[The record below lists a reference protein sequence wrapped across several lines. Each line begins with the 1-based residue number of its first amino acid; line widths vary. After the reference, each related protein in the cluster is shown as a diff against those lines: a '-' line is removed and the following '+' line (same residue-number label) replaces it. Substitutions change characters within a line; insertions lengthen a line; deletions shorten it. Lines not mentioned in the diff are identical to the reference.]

1 MKIHRINSIISSISI
16 ALFSTQA
23 FAQTSNTKAEKPN
36 IVFIMADDMAYETI
50 GAFKQLDID
59 TPNLDKLVKQGTS
72 FKNAYNMGSYS
83 PAVCLASRAMLVTG
97 KSLWD
102 AERADYKQI
111 VENQESWPLQMK
123 KAGYDTYI
131 SGKWHIESET
141 EKHFD
146 HSAHIRAGMPETLAS
161 SYNRP
166 LSPEDYEKGW
176 KPWDTN
182 LGGFWKGGKH
192 WSVVTADDSVDF
204 IEKSSKKDNPFFLY
218 LSFNAPHDPRQAPK
232 EYIDQYPL
240 DRVTIPESFQPEHP
254 FANQLCGKKLR
265 DERLMPYP
273 RTEYAVKVNRQEYF
287 AIISHLDAQIGR
299 ILTAL
304 EASGKMD
311 NTYIFFTSDH
321 GLAVGHHGLCGKQ
334 NLYEHSL
341 RVPFMVVGPNIPKEK
356 VIDTPIY
363 YQDIAPT
370 TIALTGSKAPDS
382 YYYKNILPLIEDPS
396 KPHHKVILGA
406 YMNRQQSIMKDGWKL
421 IFISRANTYEL
432 YNLNKDPSELK
443 DLSQD
448 AAHAGKKQEL
458 ITLLGVEHAKLNPP
472 VPKAGNKKGK
482 GKKGKNKK

>member
-1 MKIHRINSIISSISI
+1 MKTHLFNSFISSISLV
-16 ALFSTQA
+16 LFSTQA
-23 FAQTSNTKAEKPN
+23 FAQSSNAKAEKPN

-59 TPNLDKLVKQGTS
+59 TPNLDKLVRQGTS

-102 AERADYKQI
+102 AQRANYNQI
-111 VENQESWPLQMK
+111 IKDQESWPLQMK

-131 SGKWHIESET
+131 SGKWHVKSES

-146 HSAHIRAGMPETLAS
+146 HSTHIRAGMPETLAS

-166 LSPEDYEKGW
+166 LSPEDYEQGW
-176 KPWDTN
+176 KPWDKS
-182 LGGFWKGGKH
+182 LGGFWKGDKH
-192 WSVVTADDSVDF
+192 WSVVTADDSINF

-240 DRVTIPESFQPEHP
+240 DRITIPESFQPEHP
-254 FANQLCGKKLR
+254 FANELCGKKLR

-321 GLAVGHHGLCGKQ
+321 GRTQSTCSIHG
-334 NLYEHSL
+334 SW
-341 RVPFMVVGPNIPKEK
+341 P
-356 VIDTPIY
+356 
-363 YQDIAPT
+363 
-370 TIALTGSKAPDS
+370 
-382 YYYKNILPLIEDPS
+382 
-396 KPHHKVILGA
+396 
-406 YMNRQQSIMKDGWKL
+406 
-421 IFISRANTYEL
+421 
-432 YNLNKDPSELK
+432 
-443 DLSQD
+443 
-448 AAHAGKKQEL
+448 
-458 ITLLGVEHAKLNPP
+458 
-472 VPKAGNKKGK
+472 
-482 GKKGKNKK
+482 